1 MTDAQLLRHYAA
13 TRDEQAFAQLVGRY
27 ADLVYSA
34 ALRQVAGDEHRA
46 REIMQTVFLTLAR
59 RAAQLVEHPVLAA
72 WLLRC
77 TGLVAKRLRREE
89 SRRRKREE
97 AAARFDAIAEEA
109 ADPEVDW
116 TMVAP
121 YLDAALQELG
131 ERDREAVV
139 LRYFLGLP
147 YRELGQRLRLGGNA
161 ARMRTDRALEKLRRG
176 LARRGITSRVSVLG
190 AMLGAHAVSAAP
202 ASAVHAA
209 LAAAGTASA
218 NGAGAGVGLALW
230 NGFILMKTTSKV
242 LLALAGGLLI
252 GTGLGW
258 SLRREPEVTPALSG
272 SVARPVPAQE
282 SARPVARD
290 VSASVAAPAEEERR
304 LLARLQEREAE
315 LAEARL
321 RLGFL
326 DAMLEEVSARGGVKE
341 GESIFS
347 SLREAGLF
355 AANVAHLASRIL
367 REFPDGAPAE
377 GEGKTRYDT
386 LVGQMQRD
394 AAILAQDPLLL
405 GEMLSDEADRVA
417 EAQAAYVGPGVGLD
431 AVQQARLTELLKE
444 AYAEAHAQGLNKRA
458 KPTEEAKI
466 RAWDEAREQLNKR
479 TVDKIKAGLSPEQ
492 RQLFEQL
499 GHDYLLFL
507 FRIGA

>member
-1 MTDAQLLRHYAA
+1 
-13 TRDEQAFAQLVGRY
+13 
-27 ADLVYSA
+27 
-34 ALRQVAGDEHRA
+34 
-46 REIMQTVFLTLAR
+46 
-59 RAAQLVEHPVLAA
+59 
-72 WLLRC
+72 
-77 TGLVAKRLRREE
+77 
-89 SRRRKREE
+89 
-97 AAARFDAIAEEA
+97 
-109 ADPEVDW
+109 
-116 TMVAP
+116 
-121 YLDAALQELG
+121 
-131 ERDREAVV
+131 
-139 LRYFLGLP
+139 
-147 YRELGQRLRLGGNA
+147 
-161 ARMRTDRALEKLRRG
+161 
-176 LARRGITSRVSVLG
+176 
-190 AMLGAHAVSAAP
+190 
-202 ASAVHAA
+202 
-209 LAAAGTASA
+209 
-218 NGAGAGVGLALW
+218 
-230 NGFILMKTTSKV
+230 
-242 LLALAGGLLI
+242 
-252 GTGLGW
+252 
-258 SLRREPEVTPALSG
+258 
-272 SVARPVPAQE
+272 
-282 SARPVARD
+282 
-290 VSASVAAPAEEERR
+290 VAAPAEEERR

-405 GEMLSDEADRVA
+405 GEMLSDEADRMA

-431 AVQQARLTELLKE
+431 GGQQARLTELLRD
-444 AYAEAHAQGLNKRA
+444 AYAEAHEKGLNKRA

-492 RQLFEQL
+492 RQLFDQL